1 MAAARPIVGSMHA
14 GRHGHA
20 HAAPGQA
27 DKGRLRLA
35 LALIAGFIA
44 VEVATGVIA
53 HSLALL
59 SDAAHMVTDAGA
71 LALSLL
77 ALRLAARP
85 AAGAMTF
92 GFRRA
97 EILSAQ
103 ANGISLVIFA
113 GFIAYEAIRR
123 LLDPAAVRGGLM
135 LVVAL
140 AGIVVNLA
148 AVRVLAGADRSSLNV
163 QGSFQHVLTDLHGV
177 IGTAIAAGRV
187 VAPRLWPAG
196 PPASLLVASPVLR
209 SGARPAPGAR
219 RAG

>member
-1 MAAARPIVGSMHA
+1 MHA
-14 GRHGHA
+14 AHHGHA

-35 LALIAGFIA
+35 LSLIAGFIA

-135 LVVAL
+135 LAVAL

-148 AVRVLAGADRSSLNV
+148 AVRVLAGADRSGLNG
-163 QGSFQHVLTDLHGV
+163 QGRFPHVPTDPYGLVG
-177 IGTAIAAGRV
+177 AA
-187 VAPRLWPAG
+187 VAGGAALPPR
-196 PPASLLVASPVLR
+196 R
-209 SGARPAPGAR
+209 
-219 RAG
+219 

>member
-1 MAAARPIVGSMHA
+1 MAAARRIVGSVHA
-14 GRHGHA
+14 GHHGHA

-59 SDAAHMVTDAGA
+59 SDAAHMVTDAGR

-92 GFRRA
+92 GFRRV

-103 ANGISLVIFA
+103 VNGMSLVIFA
-113 GFIAYEAIRR
+113 GFIAYEALRR
-123 LLDPAAVRGGLM
+123 MFDPLAVRGGLM
-135 LVVAL
+135 LAVAL
-140 AGIVVNLA
+140 VGVAGNLVA
-148 AVRVLAGADRSSLNV
+148 GRILAGADRSSLHV
-163 QGSFQHVLTDLHGV
+163 QGSFPHVLTDLYRF
-177 IGTAIAAGRV
+177 IGTAPAAG
-187 VAPRLWPAG
+187 
-196 PPASLLVASPVLR
+196 
-209 SGARPAPGAR
+209 
-219 RAG
+219 

>member
-1 MAAARPIVGSMHA
+1 MTKKVNVAATRSPLDSMPVEIRPRLPVIAPTPSFSTTSPP
-14 GRHGHA
+14 
-20 HAAPGQA
+20 AAT
-27 DKGRLRLA
+27 
-35 LALIAGFIA
+35 IEMIA
-44 VEVATGVIA
+44 V
-53 HSLALL
+53 
-59 SDAAHMVTDAGA
+59 
-71 LALSLL
+71 
-77 ALRLAARP
+77 RRAARP

-163 QGSFQHVLTDLHGV
+163 QGSFQHVLTDLYGF
-177 IGTAIAAGRV
+177 IGTAIAAGV
-187 VAPRLWPAG
+187 VIAPGFVRGG
-196 PPASLLVASPVLR
+196 PPRSLLVVSPML
-209 SGARPAPGAR
+209 
-219 RAG
+219 RAGFSRLRAAGG